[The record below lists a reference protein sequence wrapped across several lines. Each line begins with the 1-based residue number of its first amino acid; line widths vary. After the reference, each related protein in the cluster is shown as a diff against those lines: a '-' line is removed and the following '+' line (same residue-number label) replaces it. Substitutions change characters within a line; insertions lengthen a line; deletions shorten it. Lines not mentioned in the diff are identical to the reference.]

1 MSLPDEERA
10 AEKDDD
16 EIGPQPGRR
25 THQRGAIAGAIHSSD
40 GNRGVGGCVRV
51 VPVPGGGTPMNH
63 TIRASFVAK
72 YLDPSEILG
81 EILFGLIMVLSFTL
95 GAGLVI
101 AEGDGAIK
109 EMLLAIVAC
118 NIAWGI
124 IDAGM
129 YLMTCVFERSR
140 NRRLWRAVKAATG
153 DAQAL
158 AIVHSWLEA
167 QLSAVTSEST
177 LGALSKDVLGHLR
190 QREPDPAPLRRE
202 DWFGAVASFWLVV
215 LSTIPAVLPF
225 LIFDSRF
232 VALRV
237 SNGLLLGML
246 FLVGYQ
252 WSRHTSGRPWLVG
265 LAMLACGGALVAVA
279 MAFGA

>member
-1 MSLPDEERA
+1 MS
-10 AEKDDD
+10 
-16 EIGPQPGRR
+16 Q
-25 THQRGAIAGAIHSSD
+25 
-40 GNRGVGGCVRV
+40 
-51 VPVPGGGTPMNH
+51 
-63 TIRASFVAK
+63 TIKASFIAK

-101 AEGDGAIK
+101 EEGDGAVK

-140 NRRLWRAVKAATG
+140 NRRLWRAVKAARG
-153 DAQAL
+153 DEEAL
-158 AIVHSWLEA
+158 SIVHSWLDPQLGGVTSASTLE
-167 QLSAVTSEST
+167 QLSQ
-177 LGALSKDVLGHLR
+177 DVLGQLR
-190 QREPDPAPLRRE
+190 RREPDPAPLTR
-202 DWFGAVASFWLVV
+202 DAWYGAVASFWLVF

-225 LIFDSRF
+225 LIFDSRY

-237 SNGLLLGML
+237 SNALLLGML

-252 WSRHTSGRPWLVG
+252 WSRHTSGRPWLMG
-265 LAMLACGGALVAVA
+265 LGMLACGGALVAVA
-279 MAFGA
+279 MVFGA

>member
-1 MSLPDEERA
+1 M
-10 AEKDDD
+10 
-16 EIGPQPGRR
+16 
-25 THQRGAIAGAIHSSD
+25 
-40 GNRGVGGCVRV
+40 
-51 VPVPGGGTPMNH
+51 VPV
-63 TIRASFVAK
+63 ASFVAK

-101 AEGDGAIK
+101 EEGDGAIK
-109 EMLLAIVAC
+109 EMLLAIIAC

-129 YLMTCVFERSR
+129 YLMTCVFDRSR
-140 NRRLWRAVKAATG
+140 NRRLWRAVKAAAG

-158 AIVHSWLEA
+158 AIVYSWLEP
-167 QLSAVTSEST
+167 QLGGVTSESALNA
-177 LGALSKDVLGHLR
+177 LGVDVLDHLR
-190 QREPDPAPLRRE
+190 RREPESASITRE
-202 DWFGAVASFWLVV
+202 DWYGAIASFWLVFI
-215 LSTIPAVLPF
+215 STIPAALPF
-225 LIFDSRF
+225 LIFDSRYL
-232 VALRV
+232 ALRV

-252 WSRHTSGRPWLVG
+252 WSRHTSGRPWVVG
-265 LAMLACGGALVAVA
+265 LGMLACGGALVAVA